1 MDEVKNKDITVLKG
15 IMYTM
20 QKVRQLEERAAW
32 EKDRMNNITS
42 HLSFTPRGGGI
53 PSGLDRAFA
62 ALSDLEEAHKDEV
75 VRYTKALKRAE
86 SIINGIENEQ
96 MRTMVFM
103 LYVEQLPLT
112 EVRERLNM
120 SRRLF
125 DAARKA
131 IETANDMESV
141 VWRER

>member
-1 MDEVKNKDITVLKG
+1 MDEVKNKDIPVLKG

>member
-1 MDEVKNKDITVLKG
+1 MDEVKNKDIPVLKG

-141 VWRER
+141 VWRT

>member
-1 MDEVKNKDITVLKG
+1 MDEVKNKDIPVLKG

-141 VWRER
+141 VWRA